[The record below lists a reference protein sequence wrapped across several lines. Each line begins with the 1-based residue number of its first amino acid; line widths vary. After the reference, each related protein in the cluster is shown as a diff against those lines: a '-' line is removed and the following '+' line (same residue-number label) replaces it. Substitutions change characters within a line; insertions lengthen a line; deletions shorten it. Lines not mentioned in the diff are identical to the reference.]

1 MNIDTDTTSTRPASA
16 AEAIAILLPEDDGM
30 PTTREGLEALL
41 ELTRGNATH
50 FEDQMRRPAKVLSGP
65 AMPRVIR
72 RALADLEDLGAKYKA
87 ARDLERRA
95 EIKLRVVKQIEELY
109 ASK

>member
-1 MNIDTDTTSTRPASA
+1 MDTTTNTSRPATA
-16 AEAIAILLPEDDGM
+16 AEAIAILLPEDDGL
-30 PTTREGLEALL
+30 PITRDGLEALL
-41 ELTRGNATH
+41 AAARGKAAH
-50 FEDQMRRPAKVLSGP
+50 FEDQMRRPAMVLSGP

-72 RALADLEDLGAKYKA
+72 RALADLDLLGAQYKA

-95 EIKLRVVKQIEELY
+95 ELKLRAVKQIEELY

>member
-1 MNIDTDTTSTRPASA
+1 MNTTTNTNRPATA

-41 ELTRGNATH
+41 EHTRGKATH

-65 AMPRVIR
+65 AMPRMIR
-72 RALADLEDLGAKYKA
+72 RALADLENLGAQYAA

-95 EIKLRVVKQIEELY
+95 ELKLRVVEQVERLY
-109 ASK
+109 AAE

>member
-1 MNIDTDTTSTRPASA
+1 MNNPININRPATA
-16 AEAIAILLPEDDGM
+16 AEALAIIFEADDDGL

-50 FEDQMRRPAKVLSGP
+50 YENLMHRPAKVLSGP
-65 AMPRVIR
+65 AMPIAIR
-72 RALADLEDLGAKYKA
+72 RALADLEDLGEKYKA

-95 EIKLRVVKQIEELY
+95 ELKLRVVEQVERLY
-109 ASK
+109 E